1 MGRANTLKPVYVQY
15 IPPADTIKEGELYIS
30 LEFHTA
36 VHKCCCGCGKEV
48 VTPFNPA
55 QWRLLD
61 KGGKVSICPSIGNWS
76 YPCQSHY
83 FIKNNQIVWAEA
95 YTAASIR
102 RVQANDRR
110 ALDNYITSKNSAPQ
124 SSSGLTQRFIALLR
138 AFAKAIEGFFEGK

>member
-1 MGRANTLKPVYVQY
+1 M
-15 IPPADTIKEGELYIS
+15 
-30 LEFHTA
+30 
-36 VHKCCCGCGKEV
+36 
-48 VTPFNPA
+48 
-55 QWRLLD
+55 
-61 KGGKVSICPSIGNWS
+61 SICPSIGNWS

-124 SSSGLTQRFIALLR
+124 SSSGLTQRFFASLR
-138 AFAKAIEGFFEGK
+138 AFAKAIEGFFKGK